1 MRVVVFDLYGKFAHF
16 RKFYTNSSSLTYGI
30 PPRTTIAGIVAAI
43 LGLERDSYY
52 ELFSS
57 ENLFIGVNKLSKTR
71 KLLQTLNYM
80 KATSM
85 AELIAPKDHT
95 QVPFEILAGEDNVV
109 FRIYLSH
116 KDTNTFVEIDNRIK
130 NNDITYP
137 PYLGSAS
144 FGCNI
149 TYVGTYDAEVLDC
162 KDYIKLNTA
171 IRSSDIEEINIE
183 NYTGRLI
190 KERMPVDFYNGR
202 TIKEVTTY
210 IYDDEGNFIEVKL
223 KDKFVK
229 LSNGDVITF
238 M

>member
-1 MRVVVFDLYGKFAHF
+1 MKVVVFDLYGKFAHF
-16 RKFYTNSSSLTYGI
+16 KKFYTNSSSLTYGI
-30 PPRTTIAGIVAAI
+30 PPRTTIAGMVAAI

-52 ELFSS
+52 EVFNSA
-57 ENLFIGVNKLSKTR
+57 NLFIGVRKLNATR

-85 AELIAPKDHT
+85 TELIAPKDHT
-95 QVPFEILAGEDNVV
+95 QVPFEILIGEDNVS

-116 KDTNTFVEIDNRIK
+116 KDDSIFNEIENRIK
-130 NNDITYP
+130 NNEITYP

-149 TYVGTYDAEVLDC
+149 CYIGTYDSEVLDS
-162 KDYIKLNTA
+162 KGYIKINTA
-171 IRSSDIEEINIE
+171 IRSNDIEEINFE

-190 KERMPVDFYNGR
+190 KERMPVDFYNER
-202 TIKEVTTY
+202 IIKEVTTY
-210 IYDDEGNFIEVKL
+210 IYDDDGNPIEVKFKEKVVRL
-223 KDKFVK
+223 T
-229 LSNGDVITF
+229 NGDIITF